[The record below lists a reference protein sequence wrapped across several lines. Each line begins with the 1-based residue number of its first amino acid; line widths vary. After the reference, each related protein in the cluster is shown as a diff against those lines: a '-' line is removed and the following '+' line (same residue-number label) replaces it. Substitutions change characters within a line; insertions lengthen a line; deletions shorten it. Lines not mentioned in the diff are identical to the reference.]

1 MLKERVM
8 FLKRKKNKR
17 ETPYLFIS
25 VVFNMPQMNLV
36 TYVPGGR
43 GGSKGMRW
51 MRQIRKCLLPQSWAL
66 PT

>member
-36 TYVPGGR
+36 TYVHFLGG
-43 GGSKGMRW
+43 GGVGWDGEVKG
-51 MRQIRKCLLPQSWAL
+51 
-66 PT
+66 

>member
-25 VVFNMPQMNLV
+25 VVFNMPQMNFV
-36 TYVPGGR
+36 TYVLFFGG
-43 GGSKGMRW
+43 GGGGCGEVKG
-51 MRQIRKCLLPQSWAL
+51 
-66 PT
+66 